1 MVWKFP
7 SVPDGKNKE
16 KYRGY
21 PITTILDT
29 VILIMNLEKS
39 HLSER
44 GSHFLQLISSYEILL
59 KVYRSRFSL
68 KCNRLC
74 NRAVDWI
81 FMLFSV
87 DTLRIVIVT

>member
-16 KYRGY
+16 KYQCY

-68 KCNRLC
+68 KCAIEELIGYLC
-74 NRAVDWI
+74 FFQLI
-81 FMLFSV
+81 L
-87 DTLRIVIVT
+87 

>member
-16 KYRGY
+16 KYQCY
-21 PITTILDT
+21 PIPTILDT

-39 HLSER
+39 HLSGR
-44 GSHFLQLISSYEILL
+44 DSHFLQLFSSYEILL

-68 KCNRLC
+68 KCAIEELIGYLC
-74 NRAVDWI
+74 FFQLI
-81 FMLFSV
+81 L
-87 DTLRIVIVT
+87 